1 MVVIE
6 EITEKDIKNFKEEI
20 LTNMLETFNLLAD
33 VDKLETFLM
42 ELTEKQ
48 KDQLYSHPILKE
60 YDLLP

>member
-1 MVVIE
+1 MGEIE

-20 LTNMLETFNLLAD
+20 LTNMLEAFNLLAD
-33 VDKLETFLM
+33 VDKLETFIM

-48 KDQLYSHPILKE
+48 RDQLYSHPILKE